1 MCIESSGIWLA
12 TINYIEKE
20 KFLAKRRYEIMSLG
34 NLCRREVVVV
44 NQGTPIKEAV
54 KFMEEK
60 NIGSVIVVGGGKPVG
75 IATDRDILLRV
86 VNKGK
91 KMSVSAKLR
100 DYLDQNNI
108 KYTLIT
114 HSKGYTAQ
122 ELAAIMHVPGKE
134 MAKVVILK
142 IDGRFAMA
150 VIPAPQKIDF
160 ERFKVATGIKEVTLA
175 SEKEF
180 QNLFPDR

>member
-86 VNKGK
+86 VNKGLDPEK
-91 KMSVSAKLR
+91 SSV
-100 DYLDQNNI
+100 DDVM
-108 KYTLIT
+108 T
-114 HSKGYTAQ
+114 
-122 ELAAIMHVPGKE
+122 KE
-134 MAKVVILK
+134 I
-142 IDGRFAMA
+142 
-150 VIPAPQKIDF
+150 
-160 ERFKVATGIKEVTLA
+160 VTLRESMVPFA
-175 SEKEF
+175 VLA
-180 QNLFPDR
+180 QA

>member
-20 KFLAKRRYEIMSLG
+20 KFLAERRYDVMSLG

-86 VNKGK
+86 VNKGLDPEK
-91 KMSVSAKLR
+91 SSVDDVMTKEIVTLKEGMGLFEALEQVKGKGIRRFPIVDARGNLKGIMTL
-100 DYLDQNNI
+100 DDIIYL
-108 KYTLIT
+108 L
-114 HSKGYTAQ
+114 
-122 ELAAIMHVPGKE
+122 GKE
-134 MAKVVILK
+134 MADVASI
-142 IDGRFAMA
+142 I
-150 VIPAPQKIDF
+150 
-160 ERFKVATGIKEVTLA
+160 EREGPRL
-175 SEKEF
+175 
-180 QNLFPDR
+180 

>member
-1 MCIESSGIWLA
+1 MWLA

-75 IATDRDILLRV
+75 IVTDRDILLRV
-86 VNKGK
+86 VNKGLDPEK
-91 KMSVSAKLR
+91 SSVDDVMTKEIVTLKEGMGLFEALEQVKGKGIRRFPIVDARGNLKGIMTL
-100 DYLDQNNI
+100 DDIIYL
-108 KYTLIT
+108 L
-114 HSKGYTAQ
+114 
-122 ELAAIMHVPGKE
+122 GKE
-134 MAKVVILK
+134 MADVASI
-142 IDGRFAMA
+142 I
-150 VIPAPQKIDF
+150 
-160 ERFKVATGIKEVTLA
+160 EREGPRL
-175 SEKEF
+175 
-180 QNLFPDR
+180 

>member
-20 KFLAKRRYEIMSLG
+20 KFLAERRYDVMSLG

-75 IATDRDILLRV
+75 IVTDRDILLRV
-86 VNKGK
+86 VNKGLDPEK
-91 KMSVSAKLR
+91 SSVDDVMTKEIVTLKEGMGLFEALEQVKGKGIRRFPIVDARGNLKGIMTL
-100 DYLDQNNI
+100 DDIIYL
-108 KYTLIT
+108 L
-114 HSKGYTAQ
+114 
-122 ELAAIMHVPGKE
+122 GKE
-134 MAKVVILK
+134 MADVASI
-142 IDGRFAMA
+142 I
-150 VIPAPQKIDF
+150 
-160 ERFKVATGIKEVTLA
+160 EREGPRL
-175 SEKEF
+175 
-180 QNLFPDR
+180 